1 MPYGTVNTDKLQ
13 GTLGGI
19 ISPDSSV
26 FRNRIINGA
35 MVIDQRNAGV
45 SSTFATTGAYTTVDR
60 FQAFNN
66 TSGTATNQQVVDA
79 PAGFYNSLKVTITSS
94 VTPAAGELFQLQQV
108 IEGHN
113 ISDFA
118 FGTAN
123 AKTITLSFWVKSSLT
138 GQFGGTIQ
146 DAAAGYGYP
155 FSYTISSAN
164 TWEQKSITIPGA
176 TSGTWGTTTSAGL
189 RLYFNLGMGSN
200 YLGTAGAWAS
210 AGVRG
215 VTGDTKLVSTNGATW
230 NITGVQLEVGSTAS
244 SFEYRS
250 YGQELALCQRYYQQY
265 NSTGDNTGFIA
276 PGYCDTSSRAFCTFQ
291 FPVYMRTVPS
301 LTVVSATAFALYNV
315 PADTISATSISYPG
329 GSPTSATILVNS
341 SAVFTAGRGTVL
353 KDGSTSSAGRL
364 QFSAEL

>member
-1 MPYGTVNTDKLQ
+1 MPYGTVNTDMLQ

-35 MVIDQRNAGV
+35 MVIDQRNAGA

-138 GQFGGTIQ
+138 GQFGGAIQ

-250 YGQELALCQRYYQQY
+250 YGQELALCQRYCYRTSNSGGGYAAISSGSMYQASEY
-265 NSTGDNTGFIA
+265 Y
-276 PGYCDTSSRAFCTFQ
+276 GYTQ
-291 FPVYMRTVPS
+291 FPTSMR
-301 LTVVSATAFALYNV
+301 A
-315 PADTISATSISYPG
+315 
-329 GSPTSATILVNS
+329 SPTASFSTAGQFSIVTTGGTPCISIELSTSCPS
-341 SAVFTAGRGTVL
+341 SARIRAEPTSNRTAGHGAWIQFENVTTTFMMFTA
-353 KDGSTSSAGRL
+353 
-364 QFSAEL
+364 EL

>member
-1 MPYGTVNTDKLQ
+1 MPYGTVNTDILQ

-35 MVIDQRNAGV
+35 MVIDQRNAGA

-138 GQFGGTIQ
+138 GQFGGAIQ

-250 YGQELALCQRYYQQY
+250 YGQELALCQRYYY
-265 NSTGDNTGFIA
+265 NIFGTASDFQAFGCGVWLSSTVGKVLIDLPVPLRVVPTLEAASLRLFDAAASTTRSATGFSIA
-276 PGYCDTSSRAFCTFQ
+276 YTVTATNKAFIDVSVGSSSASAGDACLAVLNTS
-291 FPVYMRTVPS
+291 
-301 LTVVSATAFALYNV
+301 
-315 PADTISATSISYPG
+315 
-329 GSPTSATILVNS
+329 TSARV
-341 SAVFTAGRGTVL
+341 G
-353 KDGSTSSAGRL
+353 
-364 QFSAEL
+364 FSAEL